1 MRYRIWIAAGILAAF
16 LAGSHALDAAGRAKQ
31 ARPADD
37 ERAESENPERV
48 IAQAV
53 RQMQMDLEGS
63 SSRSF
68 MSHFEAAK
76 FDDFPRFEEMIDR
89 LLRENSLRVFFRQ
102 VSNSFQQDAAQSTI
116 DAEMELTRK
125 DAAGQIDR
133 RRQQLVIDF
142 QRTSRGWKIINL
154 TPRDFFRP
162 Q

>member
-1 MRYRIWIAAGILAAF
+1 
-16 LAGSHALDAAGRAKQ
+16 
-31 ARPADD
+31 
-37 ERAESENPERV
+37 
-48 IAQAV
+48 
-53 RQMQMDLEGS
+53 
-63 SSRSF
+63 

-76 FDDFPRFEEMIDR
+76 FDDFPRFEDMIDR
-89 LLRENSLRVFFRQ
+89 LLRENSLRVYFRQ
-102 VSNSFQQDAAQSTI
+102 VSNTFQQETAQSTI

-142 QRTSRGWKIINL
+142 ERTSRGWKIINL